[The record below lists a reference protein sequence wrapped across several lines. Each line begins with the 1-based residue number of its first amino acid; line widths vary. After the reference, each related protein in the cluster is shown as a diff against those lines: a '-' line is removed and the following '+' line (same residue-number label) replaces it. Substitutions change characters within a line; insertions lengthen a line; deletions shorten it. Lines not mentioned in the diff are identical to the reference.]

1 MDRVTTQA
9 TATRRYGR
17 SIACHAAVVLATGV
31 LLTFPAIAQ
40 QSGTTDSGSGHSS
53 SSQTKQQNQ
62 QTPPAHKS
70 AAQENPFPA
79 NVSKQAA
86 GQQNQPSDAPA
97 APDTGTPDKA
107 APDKAAPDK
116 AAPDKAAPD
125 KAAPD
130 ASDQTPPA
138 TPKPGNAA
146 AQENPFPED
155 VSKGAAA
162 AAAKDNSNGND
173 AGGSSSSSNPAGDAP
188 GGDTDPN
195 ADLPRDKGRRRLR
208 KPSENDIQ
216 SGSLA
221 GQGKAQ
227 DDIRVG
233 RFYLGD
239 GNYTGAYG
247 RFSEANRMD
256 PTNLDAIY
264 GLAASAAGLHHTD
277 EALTNYKLYLEIAPD
292 GNDAKSA
299 RKAIRAL
306 SK

>member
-1 MDRVTTQA
+1 VTVEA
-9 TATRRYGR
+9 TATRRYGP
-17 SIACHAAVVLATGV
+17 SIGRYAAVVFATGV
-31 LLTFPAIAQ
+31 LLALPAIAQ
-40 QSGTTDSGSGHSS
+40 QSGTTDSGSGQSS

-79 NVSKQAA
+79 DVSKQAA

-97 APDTGTPDKA
+97 APDTA
-107 APDKAAPDK
+107 APDT
-116 AAPDKAAPD
+116 
-125 KAAPD
+125 APD
-130 ASDQTPPA
+130 ASDQKPQA
-138 TPKPGNAA
+138 TQKPGNAA
-146 AQENPFPED
+146 AQANPFPED

-162 AAAKDNSNGND
+162 AAAKDSGNGDD
-173 AGGSSSSSNPAGDAP
+173 ASGSGSSSSSSSNPAGDAA

-195 ADLPRDKGRRRLR
+195 ADLPRENGRRRLK

-227 DDIRVG
+227 DDVRVG
-233 RFYLGD
+233 RYYLGD
-239 GNYTGAYG
+239 GDYKGAYG
-247 RFSEANRMD
+247 RFSEANRLD
-256 PTNLDAIY
+256 PTNLAAIY
-264 GLAASAAGLHHTD
+264 GLAAAAAGLHHTD
-277 EALTNYKLYLEIAPD
+277 EALTNYKLYLQIAPD
-292 GNDAKSA
+292 GDDAKSA

>member
-1 MDRVTTQA
+1 MEHVMPEA
-9 TATRRYGR
+9 TATRTYGR
-17 SIACHAAVVLATGV
+17 SLARHAAVVFATSV
-31 LLTFPAIAQ
+31 LLALPAIAQ
-40 QSGTTDSGSGHSS
+40 QSGTTDSSSGQSS

-79 NVSKQAA
+79 DVSKQAA
-86 GQQNQPSDAPA
+86 GQQNQPSDTPA
-97 APDTGTPDKA
+97 APDTGTPDTG
-107 APDKAAPDK
+107 APDTGN
-116 AAPDKAAPD
+116 PD

-130 ASDQTPPA
+130 ASDQKPPA
-138 TPKPGNAA
+138 TQKPGNAA

-162 AAAKDNSNGND
+162 AAAKDSGNGND
-173 AGGSSSSSNPAGDAP
+173 ASGSGSSSSSSSDPASDAA

-195 ADLPRDKGRRRLR
+195 ADLPRDKGRRRLK

-221 GQGKAQ
+221 GEGKAK
-227 DDIRVG
+227 DDVRVG
-233 RFYLGD
+233 RFYLRD
-239 GNYTGAYG
+239 GAYEGAYG
-247 RFSEANRMD
+247 RFSEANRLD

-264 GLAASAAGLHHTD
+264 GLAAAAAGLHHTE
-277 EALTNYKLYLEIAPD
+277 EALINYKLYLQIAPD
-292 GNDAKSA
+292 GDDAKSA

>member
-1 MDRVTTQA
+1 MDHVTAEA

-17 SIACHAAVVLATGV
+17 SIARHAAVVFATGV
-31 LLTFPAIAQ
+31 LLARPAIAQ
-40 QSGTTDSGSGHSS
+40 QSGTTDSGSGQSS

-70 AAQENPFPA
+70 AAQENPFPDD
-79 NVSKQAA
+79 VSKQAA

-97 APDTGTPDKA
+97 APDTS
-107 APDKAAPDK
+107 APDT
-116 AAPDKAAPD
+116 
-125 KAAPD
+125 AAPD
-130 ASDQTPPA
+130 ASDQKPPA
-138 TPKPGNAA
+138 TQKPGNAA
-146 AQENPFPED
+146 AQDNPFPED

-162 AAAKDNSNGND
+162 AAAKDSGNGTDASGSSNS
-173 AGGSSSSSNPAGDAP
+173 SSSSSNPAGDAT

-195 ADLPRDKGRRRLR
+195 ADLPRDKGRRKLK

-227 DDIRVG
+227 DDVRVG
-233 RFYLGD
+233 HFYLSD

-247 RFSEANRMD
+247 RFSEANRLD

-264 GLAASAAGLHHTD
+264 GLAAAAAGLHHTD
-277 EALTNYKLYLEIAPD
+277 EALTNYKLYLQIAPD
-292 GNDAKSA
+292 GDDAKSA

>member
-1 MDRVTTQA
+1 VTPEA
-9 TATRRYGR
+9 TGTRRYGR
-17 SIACHAAVVLATGV
+17 SIARHAAVVFATGV
-31 LLTFPAIAQ
+31 LLALPAIAQ
-40 QSGTTDSGSGHSS
+40 QSGTTDSDSGQSS

-62 QTPPAHKS
+62 QTPPAHKN

-79 NVSKQAA
+79 DVSKQAA
-86 GQQNQPSDAPA
+86 GQQDQPSDAPA
-97 APDTGTPDKA
+97 APDTA

-116 AAPDKAAPD
+116 AAPATGT
-125 KAAPD
+125 PD
-130 ASDQTPPA
+130 AGDQKPPV
-138 TPKPGNAA
+138 TQKPGNAA
-146 AQENPFPED
+146 AQDNPFPED

-162 AAAKDNSNGND
+162 AAAKDSGNGND
-173 AGGSSSSSNPAGDAP
+173 ASGSGGSSSSSSNPAGDAT
-188 GGDTDPN
+188 GGDADPN
-195 ADLPRDKGRRRLR
+195 ADLPRDKGRRKLK

-239 GNYTGAYG
+239 RNYTGAYG
-247 RFSEANRMD
+247 RFSEANRLD

-264 GLAASAAGLHHTD
+264 GLAAAAAGLHRTD
-277 EALTNYKLYLEIAPD
+277 EALTNYKLYLQIAPD

-299 RKAIRAL
+299 RKAINAL

>member
-1 MDRVTTQA
+1 M
-9 TATRRYGR
+9 
-17 SIACHAAVVLATGV
+17 LATGI
-31 LLTFPAIAQ
+31 LLALPAIAQ
-40 QSGTTDSGSGHSS
+40 QSGAADSGSGQASS
-53 SSQTKQQNQ
+53 SSQSKQQDR
-62 QTPPAHKS
+62 QTPPARKK

-79 NVSKQAA
+79 DVSKQAA
-86 GQQNQPSDAPA
+86 QQQSQPA
-97 APDTGTPDKA
+97 APV
-107 APDKAAPDK
+107 APDT
-116 AAPDKAAPD
+116 
-125 KAAPD
+125 AAPD
-130 ASDQTPPA
+130 AGQPTPPVTHNP

-162 AAAKDNSNGND
+162 AAKDNGNGND
-173 AGGSSSSSNPAGDAP
+173 TSGSSSGSSNSSSSSNPAGDTA

-195 ADLPRDKGRRRLR
+195 ADLPRDNGRRRLR
-208 KPSENDIQ
+208 KPSDKDIQ

-221 GQGKAQ
+221 GEGKAQ

-233 RFYLGD
+233 RFYLGQ
-239 GNYTGAYG
+239 GEYRGAYG
-247 RFSEANRMD
+247 RFSEASRMD

-292 GNDAKSA
+292 GSDAKSA

>member
-1 MDRVTTQA
+1 MEHVTTQA

-17 SIACHAAVVLATGV
+17 SLARHAAVVFAAGV
-31 LLTFPAIAQ
+31 LLALPAIAQ
-40 QSGTTDSGSGHSS
+40 QSGTTDSGSSQSS
-53 SSQTKQQNQ
+53 SSQTKQQSQ

-79 NVSKQAA
+79 DVSKQAA

-97 APDTGTPDKA
+97 APDTGTPDKS
-107 APDKAAPDK
+107 
-116 AAPDKAAPD
+116 
-125 KAAPD
+125 APD

-138 TPKPGNAA
+138 AQKPGNAA

-162 AAAKDNSNGND
+162 AAAKDSGNGSD
-173 AGGSSSSSNPAGDAP
+173 ASGSGSSSSSSSNPAGDAA

-195 ADLPRDKGRRRLR
+195 ADIPRDNGRRKLK

-221 GQGKAQ
+221 GQGKAE
-227 DDIRVG
+227 DDVRVG
-233 RFYLGD
+233 RFYLSD

-247 RFSEANRMD
+247 RFSEANRLD

-277 EALTNYKLYLEIAPD
+277 EALTNYKLYLQIAPD

>member
-1 MDRVTTQA
+1 MEHVTPEA
-9 TATRRYGR
+9 IATRTYGR
-17 SIACHAAVVLATGV
+17 SPARHAAVVFATSV
-31 LLTFPAIAQ
+31 LLALPAIAQ
-40 QSGTTDSGSGHSS
+40 QSGTTDSSSGQSS

-79 NVSKQAA
+79 DVSKQAA
-86 GQQNQPSDAPA
+86 GQQNQPSDTPA
-97 APDTGTPDKA
+97 APDTGTPDTGN
-107 APDKAAPDK
+107 
-116 AAPDKAAPD
+116 PD

-130 ASDQTPPA
+130 ASDQKPPA
-138 TPKPGNAA
+138 TQKPGNAA

-162 AAAKDNSNGND
+162 AAAKDSGNGND
-173 AGGSSSSSNPAGDAP
+173 ASGSSSSSSRSSNPAGDAA

-195 ADLPRDKGRRRLR
+195 ADLPRDKGRRRLK

-221 GQGKAQ
+221 GEGKAK
-227 DDIRVG
+227 DDVRVG
-233 RFYLGD
+233 RFYLGE
-239 GNYTGAYG
+239 GAYEGAYG
-247 RFSEANRMD
+247 RFSEANRLD

-264 GLAASAAGLHHTD
+264 GLAAAAAGLHHTE
-277 EALTNYKLYLEIAPD
+277 EALINYKLYLQIAPD
-292 GNDAKSA
+292 GDDAKSA

>member
-1 MDRVTTQA
+1 MDHVTAEA
-9 TATRRYGR
+9 TRTRRYGR
-17 SIACHAAVVLATGV
+17 SIARHAAVVFATGV
-31 LLTFPAIAQ
+31 LLALPAIAQ
-40 QSGTTDSGSGHSS
+40 QSGTTDSGSGQSSSS

-79 NVSKQAA
+79 DVSKQAA
-86 GQQNQPSDAPA
+86 GQQEQPSDAPA
-97 APDTGTPDKA
+97 APDTA
-107 APDKAAPDK
+107 APDKTAPDTGT
-116 AAPDKAAPD
+116 
-125 KAAPD
+125 PD
-130 ASDQTPPA
+130 ASDQKPPA
-138 TPKPGNAA
+138 TQKPGNAA
-146 AQENPFPED
+146 AQANPFPED

-162 AAAKDNSNGND
+162 AAAKDSGNGND
-173 AGGSSSSSNPAGDAP
+173 ASGSGGSSSSSSNPAGDAT

-195 ADLPRDKGRRRLR
+195 ADLPRDNGRRKLK

-239 GNYTGAYG
+239 RNYTGAYG
-247 RFSEANRMD
+247 RFSEANRLD

-264 GLAASAAGLHHTD
+264 GLAAAAAGLHRTD
-277 EALTNYKLYLEIAPD
+277 EALTNYKLYLQIAPD
-292 GNDAKSA
+292 GDDAKSA

>member
-1 MDRVTTQA
+1 MDQVA
-9 TATRRYGR
+9 TATTTTRTSGR
-17 SIACHAAVVLATGV
+17 SFARHAAVMLATGV
-31 LLTFPAIAQ
+31 LLTLSAIAQ
-40 QSGTTDSGSGHSS
+40 QSGAADSGSGQAS
-53 SSQTKQQNQ
+53 SSQSKQQDQ
-62 QTPPAHKS
+62 QTPPAHKK

-79 NVSKQAA
+79 DVSKQAA
-86 GQQNQPSDAPA
+86 QQQGQPADAPA
-97 APDTGTPDKA
+97 APDTG
-107 APDKAAPDK
+107 APNTGT
-116 AAPDKAAPD
+116 
-125 KAAPD
+125 
-130 ASDQTPPA
+130 SDGGQPTPPA

-162 AAAKDNSNGND
+162 AVAKDNGNGND
-173 AGGSSSSSNPAGDAP
+173 ANGSSSGASSSSNPGGDPAS
-188 GGDTDPN
+188 GDTDPN
-195 ADLPRDKGRRRLR
+195 ADLPRESGRRRLR
-208 KPSENDIQ
+208 KPSDKDIQ

-221 GQGKAQ
+221 GEGKAQ

-239 GNYTGAYG
+239 GNYEGAYG

>member
-1 MDRVTTQA
+1 MEHVMPEA
-9 TATRRYGR
+9 IATRTYGPSLAR
-17 SIACHAAVVLATGV
+17 HAAVVFATSV
-31 LLTFPAIAQ
+31 LLALPAIAQ
-40 QSGTTDSGSGHSS
+40 QSGTTDSSSGQSS
-53 SSQTKQQNQ
+53 CSQTKQQNQ

-79 NVSKQAA
+79 DVSKQAA
-86 GQQNQPSDAPA
+86 GQQDQPSDAPA

-107 APDKAAPDK
+107 APD
-116 AAPDKAAPD
+116 
-125 KAAPD
+125 
-130 ASDQTPPA
+130 ASDQKSPT
-138 TPKPGNAA
+138 TQKPGNAA

-162 AAAKDNSNGND
+162 AAAKDSGNGND
-173 AGGSSSSSNPAGDAP
+173 ASGSSSSSSSSNPAGDAA

-221 GQGKAQ
+221 GEGKAK
-227 DDIRVG
+227 DDVRVG

-239 GNYTGAYG
+239 GDYKGAYG
-247 RFSEANRMD
+247 RFAEANRLD

-264 GLAASAAGLHHTD
+264 GLAAAAAGLHHTE
-277 EALTNYKLYLEIAPD
+277 EALINYKLYLQIAPD
-292 GNDAKSA
+292 GGDAKSA

>member
-1 MDRVTTQA
+1 MEPVTAEA

-17 SIACHAAVVLATGV
+17 SIARHAAVVFATGV
-31 LLTFPAIAQ
+31 LLALPAIAQ
-40 QSGTTDSGSGHSS
+40 QSGTTDSGSGQSS

-79 NVSKQAA
+79 DVSKQAA
-86 GQQNQPSDAPA
+86 GQQNQPADAPA
-97 APDTGTPDKA
+97 APDTT
-107 APDKAAPDK
+107 APA
-116 AAPDKAAPD
+116 
-125 KAAPD
+125 
-130 ASDQTPPA
+130 ASDQKPPA
-138 TPKPGNAA
+138 TQKPGNAA
-146 AQENPFPED
+146 AQDNPFPED

-162 AAAKDNSNGND
+162 AAAKDNGNGND
-173 AGGSSSSSNPAGDAP
+173 ASDSSSSSNPGGDAA
-188 GGDTDPN
+188 GGDSDPN
-195 ADLPRDKGRRRLR
+195 ADLPRDKGRRRLK
-208 KPSENDIQ
+208 KPSENDIR

-239 GNYTGAYG
+239 RNYTGAYG
-247 RFSEANRMD
+247 RFSEANRLD

-264 GLAASAAGLHHTD
+264 GLAAAAAGLHRTD
-277 EALTNYKLYLEIAPD
+277 EALTNYKLYLQIAPD
-292 GNDAKSA
+292 GDDAKSA